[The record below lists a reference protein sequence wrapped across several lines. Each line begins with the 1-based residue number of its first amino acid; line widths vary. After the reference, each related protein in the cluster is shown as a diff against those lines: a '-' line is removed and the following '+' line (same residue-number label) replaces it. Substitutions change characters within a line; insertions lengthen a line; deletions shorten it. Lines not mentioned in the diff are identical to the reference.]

1 MTRSQA
7 QHAIGHADRRGG
19 DAQQQPTNNEFEHGS
34 EIAGDHK
41 EHEHSEDAWEQ
52 GRQPESDRRPL
63 AVLQKSASTHG
74 SRDSV
79 INLSS
84 TTKSVKGDSQFRIR
98 AEFQGLHARVDEDLV
113 KELER
118 RLGEPVKGDTL
129 RFE

>member
-1 MTRSQA
+1 MYFLN
-7 QHAIGHADRRGG
+7 
-19 DAQQQPTNNEFEHGS
+19 PT
-34 EIAGDHK
+34 
-41 EHEHSEDAWEQ
+41 
-52 GRQPESDRRPL
+52 DRRPL
-63 AVLQKSASTHG
+63 AVLQKSASTYC

-84 TTKSVKGDSQFRIR
+84 TTKAVKGYSQFRIR
-98 AEFQGLHARVDEDLV
+98 AEFQGLHARVDKDLV